1 MDIFYDIK
9 NVLHLSLLV
18 NFSILNEK
26 NRKWPPNVWMVLY
39 ILVIRHYDILLAVIC
54 HVIWRLHDL
63 VKKLNC

>member
-1 MDIFYDIK
+1 MEIFYDIK
-9 NVLHLSLLV
+9 NVLTVSFGQFLAYLMKK
-18 NFSILNEK
+18 IGMT
-26 NRKWPPNVWMVLY
+26 PNVWMVLY